1 MRATIRFAMRHSSG
15 ELHNAVVL
23 ATHRPRTRVGTP
35 GRRAESLDELTG
47 NLVGVVTLPLR
58 LSWSGPAD
66 RRAFDL
72 TVEHDRR
79 MLYEVV
85 LTEGNIDDVRNYVNP
100 AELLRLWSDLW
111 LSPHVRRAWQPLIAA
126 ATAA

>member
-1 MRATIRFAMRHSSG
+1 MSTAAPWSWRPTVREHGWERPV
-15 ELHNAVVL
+15 AV
-23 ATHRPRTRVGTP
+23 P
-35 GRRAESLDELTG
+35 ESLNELTG
-47 NLVGVVTLPLR
+47 SLVGVVTLPLR

-66 RRAFDL
+66 RRAYDL
-72 TVEHDRR
+72 SIEQDRR

-85 LTEGNIDDVRNYVNP
+85 LTEGNIGDVRSYVDA
-100 AELLRLWSDLW
+100 AELLRLWSVLW